1 MDQDSGVV
9 RPKVQGQIRPFRVL
23 VDRMR
28 GGAAG
33 GSSSLG
39 WSRDRQVG
47 VEHSW
52 DRPWLGSSL
61 EAVGL
66 GDFWKLQKRS
76 RNSELKPVDGE
87 CLLQGLRKQALPT
100 QNAPNIL
107 QNERFPLHLYSVG
120 KV

>member
-1 MDQDSGVV
+1 MGKVRLPGKEGTEQCYQRSQVSTQTFVGRREVGRMDQDSGVV

-39 WSRDRQVG
+39 WSKPVSLDRQVG
-47 VEHSW
+47 VERSW
-52 DRPWLGSSL
+52 DLNRETLAGQLPRGCGPEGFL
-61 EAVGL
+61 EA
-66 GDFWKLQKRS
+66 
-76 RNSELKPVDGE
+76 SE
-87 CLLQGLRKQALPT
+87 
-100 QNAPNIL
+100 
-107 QNERFPLHLYSVG
+107 